1 MLVCVGDKFK
11 TSYNLIHKFRFSKT
25 ACVWVTVSVLAS
37 LDRVPVVSI
46 KYYEICVHCFPLSTQ
61 HLGTRTKTG
70 CLEIR
75 IRHAYQQTGGAV
87 S

>member
-1 MLVCVGDKFK
+1 VLEINLKPAMISY
-11 TSYNLIHKFRFSKT
+11 TSFAMQNSMS
-25 ACVWVTVSVLAS
+25 WVTVSVLAS
-37 LDRVPVVSI
+37 LDRSPVVSI
-46 KYYEICVHCFPLSTQ
+46 QYYQIGIYCFSLIMQ
-61 HLGTRTKTG
+61 YLGARAKTG

>member
-1 MLVCVGDKFK
+1 MSVLEINLKPAII
-11 TSYNLIHKFRFSKT
+11 SYTNFAMQNRMS
-25 ACVWVTVSVLAS
+25 WVTVSVLAS

-46 KYYEICVHCFPLSTQ
+46 KYYEICVHCFRLSTQ

-70 CLEIR
+70 CLEIS

-87 S
+87 N